1 MSDCKRRC
9 SWCPPDD
16 QLYVKYHDEEWG
28 VPVHDDGKLF
38 EMLVLESFQAG
49 LSWRT
54 ILGKREAFRRA
65 FDGFDAVTIAGYG
78 EDKVSALMSDAS
90 IVRNKRKIEAA
101 IKNARVYLDIAREFG
116 SFDAYLRSFT
126 RGKVTF
132 ETGLTSSP
140 LSDAIS
146 ADLSR
151 RGMKFVGT
159 TIIYAY
165 LQAVGIVNSHDI
177 GCFLHKDK

>member
-1 MSDCKRRC
+1 MNDGKIRC

-16 QLYVKYHDEEWG
+16 NLYVKYHDEEWG

-65 FDGFDAVTIAGYG
+65 FDGFDAVTVAGYG
-78 EDKVSALMSDAS
+78 EDKISALMSDAS
-90 IVRNKRKIEAA
+90 IVRNRRKIEAA

-126 RGKVTF
+126 CGKVTF
-132 ETGLTSSP
+132 ETGLTSYIFP
-140 LSDAIS
+140 
-146 ADLSR
+146 
-151 RGMKFVGT
+151 
-159 TIIYAY
+159 
-165 LQAVGIVNSHDI
+165 AVGRDI
-177 GCFLHKDK
+177 GGSIAARYEIRRYDDNIRFPSGGRHS